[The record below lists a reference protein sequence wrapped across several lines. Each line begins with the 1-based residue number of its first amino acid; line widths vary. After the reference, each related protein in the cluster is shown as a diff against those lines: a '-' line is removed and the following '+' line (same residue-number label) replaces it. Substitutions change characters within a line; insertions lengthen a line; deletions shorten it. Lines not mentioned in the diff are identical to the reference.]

1 MHGGA
6 RHEHDRH
13 ADRREHPP
21 HRWRDR
27 CIETRRQRAKPPPA
41 RHRLAAEASGDDATH
56 GDEHPR
62 AMWCHI
68 ADDSANN
75 IARVVVPGGV
85 MSYRIALRRRGG
97 LFAAGGAAVTALAG
111 LILIVAPGRLTG
123 LVGFALVV
131 AACPLLVAF
140 GVPLASGTGAIVGGV
155 AASLALWFAIGQ
167 FAAHRATREAI
178 ADWRDWFS
186 IVWPLATAMVL
197 GGGGG
202 FVLFALGVL

>member
-1 MHGGA
+1 M
-6 RHEHDRH
+6 R
-13 ADRREHPP
+13 
-21 HRWRDR
+21 
-27 CIETRRQRAKPPPA
+27 
-41 RHRLAAEASGDDATH
+41 
-56 GDEHPR
+56 
-62 AMWCHI
+62 CHI

-75 IARVVVPGGV
+75 IARVVVAGGTKIPHGVVPGGV

-186 IVWPLATAMVL
+186 IVGPLAAAMVL

>member
-1 MHGGA
+1 
-6 RHEHDRH
+6 
-13 ADRREHPP
+13 
-21 HRWRDR
+21 
-27 CIETRRQRAKPPPA
+27 
-41 RHRLAAEASGDDATH
+41 
-56 GDEHPR
+56 
-62 AMWCHI
+62 MWCHI

-85 MSYRIALRRRGG
+85 LSYRIALRRRGG

-140 GVPLASGTGAIVGGV
+140 GVPLASGTGAIVGGA